1 MRMMREVG
9 MRGIIRM
16 IMRRDG
22 VGIGLRVPTEGVEI
36 GVELFTYLHPPAE
49 GPLAHIYCDT
59 HD

>member
-1 MRMMREVG
+1 MG
-9 MRGIIRM
+9 WM

-22 VGIGLRVPTEGVEI
+22 VGIELRVPTEGVEI
-36 GVELFTYLHPPAE
+36 GVELFTYLHPPVE